1 MAPGRRPHPAGARRI
16 SVRLDEATYQA
27 LLACAE
33 EAKEE
38 ISVVARS
45 FLRATLRGMGRL
57 KTQPLQGVTG

>member
-1 MAPGRRPHPAGARRI
+1 M
-16 SVRLDEATYQA
+16 RLDEATYQA